1 MIHIARKIKRLIA
14 TIVEWFYKP
23 FRKIIPAET
32 FRYGFTGGLNTTLDI
47 FLYWLFYEII
57 LQKEILELGFVAI
70 SPHIAAFIIVF
81 PFTFTSGFLMAKH
94 IAFFES
100 LLKSKK
106 QLIRYALTVAGA
118 IFLNY
123 IFLKFFVEVLSLSA
137 LIAKIIT
144 TFLVVTY
151 SYILQRYFTFQTG
164 KIRRNK
170 KQ

>member
-1 MIHIARKIKRLIA
+1 MIQIARKIKNIIA
-14 TIVEWFYKP
+14 TVVDWFYNP

-32 FRYGFTGGLNTTLDI
+32 FRYGFTGGLNTTMDI
-47 FLYWLFYEII
+47 FLYWVFYEII
-57 LQKEILELGFVAI
+57 LRKEILDLGFVAI

-81 PFTFTSGFLMAKH
+81 PLTFTSGFLMAKH
-94 IAFFES
+94 IAFIES

-123 IFLKFFVEVLSLSA
+123 VFLKLFVEVLALSA
-137 LIAKIIT
+137 LVAKIIT
-144 TFLVVTY
+144 TILVVTY
-151 SYILQRYFTFQTG
+151 SYLLQRYFTFQTG

>member
-1 MIHIARKIKRLIA
+1 MIHIARKIKNRIA
-14 TIVEWFYKP
+14 TIVDWFYKP

-32 FRYGFTGGLNTTLDI
+32 FRYGFTGGLNTSLDI

-57 LQKEILELGFVAI
+57 LKEEILDLGFVAI

-106 QLIRYALTVAGA
+106 QLFRYALTVVGA
-118 IFLNY
+118 IVLNY

-144 TFLVVTY
+144 TVLVVTY
-151 SYILQRYFTFQTG
+151 SYLLQRYFTFQTG